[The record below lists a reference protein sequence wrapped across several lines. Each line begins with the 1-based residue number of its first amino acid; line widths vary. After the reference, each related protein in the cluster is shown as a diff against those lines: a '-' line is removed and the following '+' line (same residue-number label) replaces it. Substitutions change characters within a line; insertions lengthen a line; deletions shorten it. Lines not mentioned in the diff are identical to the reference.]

1 MGLGDCGRH
10 CLSYCFLEKHVIGA
24 SYFAKSCQDNLFVT
38 KKVVYFT
45 SVIDTINLKTYFNFS
60 DEDLWIRIQDGN
72 QLAFEELYNRYW
84 EKLLNIAYS
93 RLDDA
98 VSAQDV
104 VQQLFIDIYVN
115 RDKIVIQSSL
125 VAYLQ
130 VALKYKV
137 IDCYRQ
143 RLKIDNKLVSLK
155 EAATMCSDS
164 VEEAIEA
171 KHAMDKLEELL
182 ILLPEKC
189 RQVFELSRFEGK
201 SQAEISQELNIS
213 ISTIKKHMNKAI
225 SILRSAMKSDFLLY
239 ILLYS
244 YL

>member
-1 MGLGDCGRH
+1 M
-10 CLSYCFLEKHVIGA
+10 
-24 SYFAKSCQDNLFVT
+24 FAT

-45 SVIDTINLKTYFNFS
+45 GAIDTINLKTYHSFS
-60 DEDLWIRIQDGN
+60 DEELWILIRDGN
-72 QLAFEELYNRYW
+72 QFAFAALYNRYW
-84 EKLLNIAYS
+84 EKLLNTAYS
-93 RLDDA
+93 RLDDPVA
-98 VSAQDV
+98 AQDV

-137 IDCYRQ
+137 IDRYRQ

-164 VEEAIEA
+164 MEEAIEA
-171 KHAMDKLEELL
+171 KHAMDKLGELL

-189 RQVFELSRFEGK
+189 RQVFELSRFEEK
-201 SQAEISQELNIS
+201 SQAEISEELNIS
-213 ISTIKKHMNKAI
+213 VSTVKKHMNKAI
-225 SILRSAMKSDFLLY
+225 SILRSAMKSDFLLF
-239 ILLYS
+239 ILLYR